1 MARLHTKNMTQ
12 GAPLPLLLSFLLP
25 LLLGLLFQQFYS
37 MVDTIVVGNYLGME
51 ALAGVGSTSSINFLV
66 LGLCN
71 GICAGFAIPVAQKFG
86 EGDLRGLRA
95 FVGNM
100 IWLGSAIALI
110 VTLITTFGCRL
121 FLTLMR
127 TPEDTFAYA
136 YNYILLIFAGI
147 PATML
152 YNILSGILRSL
163 GDSRTPLIFLIF
175 SSLLNVVLDLLCVV
189 TLNMGVA
196 GAGWATLFSQLISG
210 LLCLVYMAKKFPIL
224 HLNRE
229 DLRFRKFY
237 AGKLLLMGLPMGL
250 QYSITAIGSILIQS
264 AVNSLGSVVMAAVA
278 AANKVNALFCC
289 PFDAIGTTAATYAGQ
304 NLGAGKIERVHQG
317 VKANALLGAIYSAA
331 ALAALFF
338 TAQLLSG
345 LFLDP
350 QDLDSAARILP
361 LARKML
367 LYNAAFFI
375 PLLFVNLLRFTIQG
389 LGYSNLATVAGV
401 FEMIA
406 RGVFA
411 LCLVPVGGF
420 TAVCLANPAAWV
432 MADIFLFPAYYHC
445 MKKHGFRRGK
455 AAVPAPQEAEA
466 PPALLTLKWDK

>member
-264 AVNSLGSVVMAAVA
+264 AVNSLGSVVMAVRCHRYHRRDLRWAEPRRRK
-278 AANKVNALFCC
+278 NRTSPSGRESKC
-289 PFDAIGTTAATYAGQ
+289 TAW
-304 NLGAGKIERVHQG
+304 R
-317 VKANALLGAIYSAA
+317 
-331 ALAALFF
+331 
-338 TAQLLSG
+338 
-345 LFLDP
+345 
-350 QDLDSAARILP
+350 
-361 LARKML
+361 
-367 LYNAAFFI
+367 
-375 PLLFVNLLRFTIQG
+375 NLLRRRPCGAVLHGAVAFRAVSRPQG
-389 LGYSNLATVAGV
+389 S
-401 FEMIA
+401 
-406 RGVFA
+406 
-411 LCLVPVGGF
+411 
-420 TAVCLANPAAWV
+420 
-432 MADIFLFPAYYHC
+432 
-445 MKKHGFRRGK
+445 
-455 AAVPAPQEAEA
+455 
-466 PPALLTLKWDK
+466 

>member
-1 MARLHTKNMTQ
+1 
-12 GAPLPLLLSFLLP
+12 
-25 LLLGLLFQQFYS
+25 
-37 MVDTIVVGNYLGME
+37 
-51 ALAGVGSTSSINFLV
+51 
-66 LGLCN
+66 
-71 GICAGFAIPVAQKFG
+71 
-86 EGDLRGLRA
+86 
-95 FVGNM
+95 
-100 IWLGSAIALI
+100 
-110 VTLITTFGCRL
+110 
-121 FLTLMR
+121 
-127 TPEDTFAYA
+127 
-136 YNYILLIFAGI
+136 
-147 PATML
+147 ML

-350 QDLDSAARILP
+350 KDLDSAARILP

-445 MKKHGFRRGK
+445 MKKRGFRRGK
-455 AAVPAPQEAEA
+455 AAVPAPQKAEA
-466 PPALLTLKWDK
+466 PPTLLTLKRDK